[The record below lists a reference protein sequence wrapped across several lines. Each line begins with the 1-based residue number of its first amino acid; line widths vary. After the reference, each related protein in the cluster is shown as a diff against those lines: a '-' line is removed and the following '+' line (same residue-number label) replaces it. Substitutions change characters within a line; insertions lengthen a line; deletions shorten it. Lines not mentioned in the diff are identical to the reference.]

1 MVIFEVSVTASE
13 RPAIAHVVEDECAPL
28 REALEIVENEEP
40 AWQDNG
46 LRPAA
51 DFRIIEADAV
61 VGGDVTL
68 FDSRIAGLCLW
79 SFRSP
84 RERQGRRKRAQE
96 TKHQTARKK

>member
-40 AWQDNG
+40 AWQDHG

-51 DFRIIEADAV
+51 DFRIILAHAA
-61 VGGDVTL
+61 VGGDVSL
-68 FDSRIAGLCLW
+68 FDSRIARLCL
-79 SFRSP
+79 RSYRTP
-84 RERQGRRKRAQE
+84 SERQGRRRRAQD
-96 TKHQTARKK
+96 TNH